1 MRQTYGFSHRAENE
15 INSFIGLLFSL
26 ETQID
31 NYRGVAQ
38 LIARPVWDREV
49 EGLSPF
55 TPTMNEFSVIEEPLP
70 GFL

>member
-55 TPTMNEFSVIEEPLP
+55 TPTIEKRLPSGSLFSMA
-70 GFL
+70 